1 MSKARARSGEMRDW
15 DKGMS
20 SSGEGSSS
28 SHLVNQSVSSSL
40 IISDKKGPNFSR
52 KIYRL
57 FPENYKL
64 EKSDFFTVQLEESD
78 FNEDEIIKIGS

>member
-1 MSKARARSGEMRDW
+1 
-15 DKGMS
+15 MS
-20 SSGEGSSS
+20 SSGDGSSS

-40 IISDKKGPNFSR
+40 IFSDKKGPNFSR

-64 EKSDFFTVQLEESD
+64 KKKSDFFTVQLEESV

>member
-20 SSGEGSSS
+20 SSGDGSSS

-40 IISDKKGPNFSR
+40 IFSKGRNFFPG
-52 KIYRL
+52 KFTEQEKDETF

-64 EKSDFFTVQLEESD
+64 RKFTEKAD
-78 FNEDEIIKIGS
+78 